1 MAMGNWIAAAEL
13 KEVRVI
19 RQDELAQLLLGRRI
33 ERRSKTPTSSE
44 IELDRTGQGTGVPA
58 TTKPEADQSG
68 HWKRVSTKP
77 LKHVER

>member
-44 IELDRTGQGTGVPA
+44 IELDRTGQGHRRPGNDET
-58 TTKPEADQSG
+58 
-68 HWKRVSTKP
+68 
-77 LKHVER
+77 